1 MAGQSGMPS
10 LLNVL
15 KSERDIFLAENAAL
29 PPDEIQRLWEIRKE
43 EFLAVLDGRAPTRP
57 TNLDSTPKERK
68 QQHVSQAASFPTS
81 IPTTGRRDSVCLNT
95 LT

>member
-1 MAGQSGMPS
+1 MAGQSGTPS

-29 PPDEIQRLWEIRKE
+29 PPDEIQRLWEIRKA
-43 EFLAVLDGRAPTRP
+43 EFLAVLDGKAPTRP

-68 QQHVSQAASFPTS
+68 QHVSQAASLPTS
-81 IPTTGRRDSVCLNT
+81 IPTTGRRDSVRLNT